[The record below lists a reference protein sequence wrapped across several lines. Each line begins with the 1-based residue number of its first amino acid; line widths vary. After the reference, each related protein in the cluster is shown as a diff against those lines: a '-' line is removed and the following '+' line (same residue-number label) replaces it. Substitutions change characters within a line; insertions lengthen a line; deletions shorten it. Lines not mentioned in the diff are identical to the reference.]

1 MGSKCLEV
9 WQKKETNVYEES
21 GQAKQWVL
29 NQKISKEAGMLESY
43 LVWETARPFSQPPI
57 SRGRVILN

>member
-1 MGSKCLEV
+1 MSRSLA
-9 WQKKETNVYEES
+9 KKETKVYEES

-43 LVWETARPFSQPPI
+43 LV
-57 SRGRVILN
+57 